1 MRSILSRRSKLYS
14 KEQRPQGGLFKR
26 SANILIKLCQKHI
39 TPNRDYVS
47 GYVSYASRV
56 MLLSLNLAVTECD
69 CFNIVNSLSKRW
81 PSVWPL
87 LIIREE

>member
-47 GYVSYASRV
+47 YASRV

-69 CFNIVNSLSKRW
+69 CFNIVNSGLS
-81 PSVWPL
+81 
-87 LIIREE
+87 